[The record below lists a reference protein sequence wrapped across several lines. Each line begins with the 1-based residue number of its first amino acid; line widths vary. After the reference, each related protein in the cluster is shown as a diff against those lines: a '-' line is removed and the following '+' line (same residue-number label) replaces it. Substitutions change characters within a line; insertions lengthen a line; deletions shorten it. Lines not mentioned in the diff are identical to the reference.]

1 MGWAR
6 LDDEAAE
13 SLKVRR
19 AGTQAAALWY
29 ASITWCAKHRTDGV
43 IERELVS
50 DIWRP
55 IGEAFDHEAAAARLV
70 EVGLWDEH
78 PQGYAVHDFLDYN
91 PSREEENARRAR
103 DTQRQRRRRSGD
115 VTGTMPVLRPADVTP
130 SVTRD
135 VQRDTEETSSVSHA
149 TPTRPDPTKSARAP
163 ARVAPSGPITSAA
176 QLRARLEAVIRQATG
191 TGPFLDHHR
200 GRTEAMLSRHTPE
213 ELSAEVEAFGAWLA
227 GLDVA
232 KRPSEPFLRFC
243 DRLGSWAK
251 AEPERARPA
260 IRVGPYFG
268 GES

>member
-19 AGTQAAALWY
+19 AGTQAATLWY

-55 IGEAFDHEAAAARLV
+55 IGEAFDHESAAARLV

-78 PQGYAVHDFLDYN
+78 PAGYAVHDFLDYN

-103 DTQRQRRRRSGD
+103 DADRQRRRRGDPPRTSSVSPSG
-115 VTGTMPVLRPADVTP
+115 VTA
-130 SVTRD
+130 D
-135 VQRDTEETSSVSHA
+135 VQRDTERTSSVSHA
-149 TPTRPDPTKSARAP
+149 TPTRPDPTPSVRAP
-163 ARVAPSGPITSAA
+163 ARVAPTGPIVTSA
-176 QLRARLEAVIRQATG
+176 QLRSRLEHVIRQATG

-200 GRTEAMLSRHTPE
+200 GRTEAMVQRMSPE

-227 GLDVA
+227 GVEVS

-243 DRLGSWAK
+243 DRLGSWSK
-251 AEPERARPA
+251 VEPERVRPA